1 MTEITLEWLNSWA
14 GWSKAMDIVWTVC
27 SADEVRCEFEVAPQ
41 HLQPF
46 GLVHGGVYCGV
57 IEQITSLGATMFV
70 QALGQQAVGLENSTS
85 FIRATTGGRLYAV
98 AKPISRGRTNQLWE
112 AWIRDDK
119 DRLVAQG
126 RVRLQNVAVR
136 ETAAAEPAS

>member
-1 MTEITLEWLNSWA
+1 MNEITLDWINSA
-14 GWSKAMDIVWTVC
+14 GGWSKSMDIVWTAC
-27 SADEVRCEFEVAPQ
+27 SADEVRCEFEVAPK

-46 GLVHGGVYCGV
+46 GLVHGGVHCGV

-85 FIRATTGGRLYAV
+85 FIRATSSGKLFAV

-136 ETAAAEPAS
+136 ETAPAVPAS